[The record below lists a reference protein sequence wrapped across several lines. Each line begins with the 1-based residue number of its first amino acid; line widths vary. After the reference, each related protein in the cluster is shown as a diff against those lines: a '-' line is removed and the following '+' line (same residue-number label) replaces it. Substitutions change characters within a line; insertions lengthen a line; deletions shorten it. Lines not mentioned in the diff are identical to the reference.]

1 MIAKLAH
8 FHASKSCILALW
20 YPPPFNILTMHCC
33 SRQTVR
39 LIPRCISDL
48 NPQMRC
54 ASRSRGREREQ
65 VDDSSTDS
73 STSLACSALI
83 WNTLTSASRFF
94 TFPHFSMDSEFYR
107 TRDTKSQN
115 FPDGRISCAKTFRQS
130 ALIIFTKKM
139 RHVDKTGLQHRCA
152 KVRKS
157 PSHTCHVCHGIHDG
171 KLFTLSGNFPD
182 YLETFQTY
190 WKLSRLSRNFPDCPE
205 TF

>member
-83 WNTLTSASRFF
+83 WNTLTSASRFL

-115 FPDGRISCAKTFRQS
+115 FPDGRISQAITFQKT
-130 ALIIFTKKM
+130 ALIIF
-139 RHVDKTGLQHRCA
+139 VA
-152 KVRKS
+152 KIRQKCVKR
-157 PSHTCHVCHGIHDG
+157 VCDINVQ
-171 KLFTLSGNFPD
+171 KCVNRFCIRMPCMPYMSGNFSHCP
-182 YLETFQTY
+182 ETFQTI
-190 WKLSRLSRNFPDCPE
+190 WKLSRL
-205 TF
+205 